1 MTHFLLGFT
10 NPFTGDGPFA
20 DYKWAALF
28 KEQGIFW
35 KAFGYTVQISL
46 GALFLAVVLG
56 VVFGVMASSTHRG
69 WRGFSRSYVNFF
81 QNTPLLIQIFFVYFG
96 LPLFGVTLSV
106 TTIGIVCVGLYHGA
120 YVSEVIRTGI
130 AAIPKGQTEAS
141 LSQGL
146 TRLETMK
153 EIVLPQAWRIFLPP
167 FTNQVVSLIKNTSL
181 IALVTGP
188 DIMFMANSWSGY
200 NLYYGPAFVF
210 AGALYF
216 ILCFPLAKLA
226 SYLETRSKNAY

>member
-1 MTHFLLGFT
+1 MINVLAFS

-20 DYKWAALF
+20 NYKWEALF
-28 KEQGIFW
+28 DDQGIFW
-35 KAFGYTVQISL
+35 KAFLYTVKISI
-46 GALFLAVVLG
+46 GALLLAIALG
-56 VVFGVMASSTHRG
+56 IIFGVMSSTQNKILKRIAG
-69 WRGFSRSYVNFF
+69 VYVQSF
-81 QNTPLLIQIFFVYFG
+81 QNTPLLIQMFFVYFG
-96 LPLFGVTLSV
+96 LPLFGLTLNV
-106 TTIGIVCVGLYHGA
+106 GTIGVICVGIYHGA

-130 AAIPKGQTEAS
+130 AAVPRGQAEAA

-146 TRLETMK
+146 TYLETMY
-153 EIVLPQAWRIFLPP
+153 EIILPQAWRIILPP

-181 IALVTGP
+181 VALIAGP

-210 AGALYF
+210 AGLLYF

-226 SYLETRSKNAY
+226 SYLEARSKKAY